1 MFNEFFVTLLTVLS
15 FTFIVGTSLSF
26 ESTTFKI
33 NNFSSG
39 DDSSLRLP
47 LGETYLL
54 DEDS

>member
-1 MFNEFFVTLLTVLS
+1 MFNEFFVRLLTVLS